1 MRKIFVEQVLQ
12 IMGSDPN
19 VIFLTGDL
27 GYGSFEILQEKF
39 PNRFYNMGI
48 AEQNMIGV
56 ACGLSLEGKK
66 VIIYSIA
73 NFATLRVLEQ
83 IRNYLIYHDSKVL
96 IVNGGGG
103 FCYGQLGYTHHS
115 VEDIAI
121 LKSLPYIKLYA
132 PYNANGIKYSLNNW
146 YENDNVS
153 YLRLEKN
160 IVEIN
165 HPTKSI
171 EQNIQV
177 IGTSKKNII
186 ITYGTIVEEIIE
198 LYNQLANDISIII
211 LTQIKKLSEEMYGII
226 ENTNTLIILEE
237 SVKNGGIGEHIISQL
252 MIRNIIIKKI
262 HHLGVKD
269 EISNT
274 IGDQKYM
281 RKVHNICINNIKN
294 LIEI

>member
-1 MRKIFVEQVLQ
+1 MRKIFVEQILK
-12 IMGSDPN
+12 IMEIDPN
-19 VIFLTGDL
+19 IIFLTGDL
-27 GYGSFEILQEKF
+27 GYGNFEILQEKF

-56 ACGLSLEGKK
+56 ACGLSLENKK

-83 IRNYLIYHDSKVL
+83 IRNYLIYHNSKVL

-115 VEDIAI
+115 LEDIAI

-132 PYNANGIKYSLNNW
+132 PYNPNGIKHSINSW
-146 YENDNVS
+146 YKNDNVS

-160 IVEIN
+160 TIEIN
-165 HPTKSI
+165 NDYKTI
-171 EQNIQV
+171 EQNIDI

-186 ITYGTIVEEIIE
+186 ITYGTIVEEAIE
-198 LYNQLANDISIII
+198 LYNELPNNITIII
-211 LTQIKKLSEEMYGII
+211 LTEIKKPTNSLYKIL
-226 ENTNTLIILEE
+226 ENVNVLIILEE
-237 SVKNGGIGEHIISQL
+237 SVKNSSLGEHIISQL

-281 RKVHNICINNIKN
+281 RKTHNICINNLKN